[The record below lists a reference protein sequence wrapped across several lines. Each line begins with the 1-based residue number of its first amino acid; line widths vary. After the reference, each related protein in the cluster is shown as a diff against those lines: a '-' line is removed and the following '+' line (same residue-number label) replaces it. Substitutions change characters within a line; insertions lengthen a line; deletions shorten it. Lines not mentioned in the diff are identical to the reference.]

1 MPKGGKA
8 IRWHK
13 IQFYQ
18 AQSHCHHHHG
28 NRRMIRGQS
37 SKMQSNWS
45 MPIWAMLENDNALSW
60 HSLTGHWPRKHGQIL
75 WQGGRW
81 MQGRM
86 QKAKLFW
93 QPSTFR
99 PSTRI
104 VRINIIY
111 QALETGICQLAND
124 WKSVTLSQRRC
135 TKMATPTISIYN
147 SLSKK
152 WYKTNWN
159 ISYLVG

>member
-1 MPKGGKA
+1 MNLPRPWKWPGVICAQMPKGGKA

-18 AQSHCHHHHG
+18 AQSHCHRRHG

-37 SKMQSNWS
+37 SKMHPNWL
-45 MPIWAMLENDNALSW
+45 MP
-60 HSLTGHWPRKHGQIL
+60 GQIL

-81 MQGRM
+81 MWGRM

-93 QPSTFR
+93 QPSAFR

-104 VRINIIY
+104 VWINIIY
-111 QALETGICQLAND
+111 QTFETGICKLAND
-124 WKSVTLSQRRC
+124 WKAVTLSQRRC
-135 TKMATPTISIYN
+135 AKMAMPTISKYS
-147 SLSKK
+147 SLSEK
-152 WYKTNWN
+152 WLKTNWN
-159 ISYLVG
+159 IYI